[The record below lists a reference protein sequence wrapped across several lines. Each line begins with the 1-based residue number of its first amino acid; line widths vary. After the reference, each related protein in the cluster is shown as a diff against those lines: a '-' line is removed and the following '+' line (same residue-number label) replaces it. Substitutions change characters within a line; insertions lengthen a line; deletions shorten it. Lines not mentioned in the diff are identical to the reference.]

1 MSAPERTVAPA
12 GLPTTADLDG
22 FPSGVAANETLR
34 TIGTARAMRRLR
46 PDPVPDEL
54 IRTLVWAG
62 TRAASPNNSQ
72 LWRFVVV
79 RDPGRRA
86 AIGAALER
94 FVRWIDSLGKPADD
108 GDAHIRAEARHLVVN
123 VAQAPVLLF
132 VCAEHSYPER
142 GPDPRYLWS
151 AVNTASQNVLVA
163 ARSLG
168 LGATLTMMQ
177 VGNEQ
182 GVRDVLGLPDDVHIG
197 TMIPVGWPDRPF
209 GPARR
214 RPLDDVIHH
223 DRWRGG
229 SRVQDERDPQ

>member
-1 MSAPERTVAPA
+1 VTAQDLDTDQVLDLPA
-12 GLPTTADLDG
+12 G
-22 FPSGVAANETLR
+22 VALTETLR
-34 TIGTARAMRRLR
+34 VIGTARAMRRLR

-54 IRTLVWAG
+54 VRALVWAG
-62 TRAASPNNSQ
+62 TRAASPNNTQ

-79 RDPGRRA
+79 TDAEQRA
-86 AIGAALER
+86 AIGRQLER
-94 FVRWIDSLGKPADD
+94 FVEWIDSLGTPEDD
-108 GDAHIRAEARHLVVN
+108 SDAHIRAEARHLVVN
-123 VAQAPVLLF
+123 VAHAPVLIF

-151 AVNTASQNVLVA
+151 VVNTASQNILLA

-182 GVRDVLGLPDDVHIG
+182 GVREVLGLPDEVHIG

-214 RPLDDVIHH
+214 LPLDDVIHR
-223 DRWRGG
+223 DRWQGEG
-229 SRVQDERDPQ
+229 S

>member
-1 MSAPERTVAPA
+1 MTVSDPSAARSPA
-12 GLPTTADLDG
+12 EPQLDG
-22 FPSGVAANETLR
+22 FPEGVEPTEALR
-34 TIGTARAMRRLR
+34 MIGTARAMRRLR
-46 PDPVPDEL
+46 PDPVPEDL

-62 TRAASPNNSQ
+62 TRAASPNNTQ

-79 RDPGRRA
+79 QDVEQRA
-86 AIGAALER
+86 AVGAALSR
-94 FVRWIDSLGKPADD
+94 FLDWIDSLGEPADD
-108 GDAHIRAEARHLVVN
+108 GDAHIRAEARHLVAN

-142 GPDPRYLWS
+142 GPDLRYLWS
-151 AVNTASQNVLVA
+151 AVNTASQNILVA

-182 GVRDVLGLPDDVHIG
+182 GVRDVLDLPDDVHIG

-214 RPLDDVIHH
+214 LPLDDVIHH

-229 SRVQDERDPQ
+229 SPVRHERTIP

>member
-1 MSAPERTVAPA
+1 MNAGREPA
-12 GLPTTADLDG
+12 GRTG
-22 FPSGVAANETLR
+22 SGPPGGAAENETLHV
-34 TIGTARAMRRLR
+34 IGTTRAMRRLR
-46 PDPVPDEL
+46 HDPVPDEL
-54 IRTLVWAG
+54 IRTLIWAG
-62 TRAASPNNSQ
+62 TRAASPNNTQ
-72 LWRFVVV
+72 LWRFIIV
-79 RDPGRRA
+79 RDPAQRA

-94 FVRWIDSLGKPADD
+94 FVAWIDSLGEPADA
-108 GDAHIRAEARHLVVN
+108 GDAQIRAEARHLVVN

-151 AVNTASQNVLVA
+151 AVNTASQNILLA

-182 GVRDVLGLPDDVHIG
+182 GVREILGLPDDVKIG

-209 GPARR
+209 GPVRR
-214 RPLDDVIHH
+214 LPLDDVIHH
-223 DRWRGG
+223 DRWRGDD
-229 SRVQDERDPQ
+229 RAQDERDTP

>member
-1 MSAPERTVAPA
+1 VSAPERAVAA
-12 GLPTTADLDG
+12 SADLDG
-22 FPSGVAANETLR
+22 FPPGVTPNETLR
-34 TIGTARAMRRLR
+34 MIGTARAMRRLR

-54 IRTLVWAG
+54 IRALVWAG

-94 FVRWIDSLGKPADD
+94 FVRWIDSLGEPAGA

-132 VCAEHSYPER
+132 VCAEHSYPEP

-177 VGNEQ
+177 VGNER
-182 GVRDVLGLPDDVHIG
+182 GVREVLGLPGDVHIG

-214 RPLDDVIHH
+214 RPLDDVVHH

-229 SRVQDERDPQ
+229 SLVQDERDPQ

>member
-1 MSAPERTVAPA
+1 VTASQEVGPVDEVLDLPE
-12 GLPTTADLDG
+12 
-22 FPSGVAANETLR
+22 GVALTETLR
-34 TIGTARAMRRLR
+34 VIGTARAMRRLR

-54 IRTLVWAG
+54 VRALVWAG
-62 TRAASPNNSQ
+62 TRAASPNNTQ

-79 RDPGRRA
+79 TDPGQRA
-86 AIGAALER
+86 AIGGQMES
-94 FVRWIDSLGKPADD
+94 FVAWIDALGAPADD
-108 GDAHIRAEARHLVVN
+108 HDAGIRAEARHLVAN
-123 VAQAPVLLF
+123 VAQAPVLIF
-132 VCAEHSYPER
+132 VCAVHGYPER

-151 AVNTASQNVLVA
+151 VVNTASQNILVA

-177 VGNEQ
+177 VRNEE

-214 RPLDDVIHH
+214 LPLDDVIHR
-223 DRWRGG
+223 DRWQG
-229 SRVQDERDPQ
+229 ERT